1 VLPRCLK
8 TCDHATQENRQN
20 ESQDYVLRWRGL
32 PSLSLLRAFDATAR
46 HGSFADAARA
56 LNVTHAAVTQAVRA
70 LETELGLPLA
80 RRAGRRVALTETGE
94 RLARALAEG
103 FDAIETGIA
112 DLRRTEARRVV
123 RVTTTTFIAETHIM
137 PRLPDFWARHPG
149 IEVAMSPNPSREDF
163 AKGGFDMAIRALAD
177 GWVADP
183 DEEIRPLCRSQVLAV
198 CAPAL
203 AATGLDPQDMPWVI
217 GADSAW
223 ELAEVA
229 RTGIDV
235 ARVKR
240 VELGSPHLE
249 MSACRQGLGAGTA
262 TEIICRADLDA
273 GRLVVLPLHGLPEV
287 TYAAVLPRGPRRP
300 AVEAFAAWLASI
312 F

>member
-1 VLPRCLK
+1 
-8 TCDHATQENRQN
+8 
-20 ESQDYVLRWRGL
+20 
-32 PSLSLLRAFDATAR
+32 LSLLRAFDATAR
-46 HGSFADAARA
+46 NGSFAEAGRA
-56 LNVTHAAVTQAVRA
+56 LNVTHAAVTQSVRA
-70 LETELGLPLA
+70 LEAELGLALV
-80 RRAGRRVALTETGE
+80 RRSGRTVALTEAGE
-94 RLARALAEG
+94 ALARSLNEG
-103 FDAIETGIA
+103 FNAISAGLE

-177 GWVADP
+177 GWDEAP

-198 CAPAL
+198 CAPRL
-203 AATGLDPQDMPWVI
+203 AASGLDPQDMPWVI

-229 RTGIDV
+229 RTGLDIS
-235 ARVKR
+235 RLKL

-262 TEIICRADLDA
+262 TEIIARADLDA
-273 GRLVVLPLHGLPEV
+273 GRLVVLPLNGLPEV
-287 TYAAVLPRGPRRP
+287 TYALVLPRCPRRP
-300 AVEAFAAWLASI
+300 AVEAFAGWLATI